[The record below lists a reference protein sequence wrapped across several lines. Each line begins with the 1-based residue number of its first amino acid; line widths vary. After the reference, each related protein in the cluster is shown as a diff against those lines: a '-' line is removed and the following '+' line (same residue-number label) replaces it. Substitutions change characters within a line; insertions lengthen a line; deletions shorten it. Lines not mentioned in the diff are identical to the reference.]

1 MKDIFQEFKDQLA
14 SLDIS
19 EEKKVEIL
27 HSYGPI
33 DKAFTRLDFL
43 HRRSMKDK
51 SISINILKM
60 TAQELQL
67 QKDSVVNINEQLT
80 HQKRLLEEQSQQLAK
95 NLHALQM
102 SYSELEQFAYIA
114 SHDLKSPLRNIGS
127 YAQLLK
133 KRYYNALDNEANQ
146 FIDFIVNN
154 AQLMNNVITDLLE
167 YNTVETKKELV
178 QTNFNNIVD
187 LIRFNL
193 RDVILQNNAQID
205 VEGLPT
211 LWAHKTGTIQLLQNL
226 IDNAIKYRSNATP
239 HIKIR
244 AQLIN
249 EGNIW
254 QFSIGDNGVGLDEI
268 YKDKA
273 FHPFQ
278 RINQRD
284 RPGSGMGLAIC
295 RKVVKLHGGDIWFEK
310 NTEGGGT
317 TFLFT
322 IPQWENAST
331 GSNKAVSEIRRR

>member
-1 MKDIFQEFKDQLA
+1 MKDIFQEFKDQLDA
-14 SLDIS
+14 LEIPDVQKTELLD
-19 EEKKVEIL
+19 
-27 HSYGPI
+27 SYGQI

-43 HRRSMKDK
+43 HKRSMKDK
-51 SISINILKM
+51 SITINILKM
-60 TAQELQL
+60 TAQELQS
-67 QKDSVVNINEQLT
+67 QKDSVLNINEQLT
-80 HQKRLLEEQSQQLAK
+80 QQKLQLEVQSQQLAK

-167 YNTVETKKELV
+167 YNTVESQKELV
-178 QTNFNNIVD
+178 QTNFNNIIE

-193 RDVILQNNAQID
+193 RDVIVQNN
-205 VEGLPT
+205 VEIEVDNLPI

-226 IDNAIKYRSNATP
+226 IDNAIKYRSDEAP
-239 HIKIR
+239 HIKIT
-244 AQLIN
+244 AKKIK
-249 EGNIW
+249 EGNLW
-254 QFSIGDNGVGLDEI
+254 EFCVSDNGVGLDEI
-268 YKDKA
+268 YIEKA

-295 RKVVKLHGGDIWFEK
+295 RKVVKLHGGDIWFTK
-310 NTEGGGT
+310 NAERGT
-317 TFLFT
+317 SFIFT
-322 IPQWENAST
+322 IPQWEANNAPSQ
-331 GSNKAVSEIRRR
+331 KDMKDMRA

>member
-19 EEKKVEIL
+19 EEKKVEL
-27 HSYGPI
+27 LSSYGQI

-67 QKDSVVNINEQLT
+67 QKEGVVNINEQLT
-80 HQKRLLEEQSQQLAK
+80 QQKRQLEEQSQQLAK

-167 YNTVETKKELV
+167 YNTIESKKELV
-178 QTNFNNIVD
+178 LTNFNNIVD

-193 RDVILQNNAQID
+193 RDVIQQNDAQIE
-205 VEGLPT
+205 VENLPT
-211 LWAHKTGTIQLLQNL
+211 LWAHKTGTIQLIQNL
-226 IDNAIKYRSNATP
+226 VDNAIKYRSNEAP
-239 HIKIR
+239 YIKIK
-244 AQLIN
+244 AQQLEN
-249 EGNIW
+249 TSLW
-254 QFSIGDNGVGLDEI
+254 LFSVSDNGVGLDEI
-268 YKDKA
+268 YKEKA

-310 NTEGGGT
+310 NMEGGT
-317 TFLFT
+317 NFIFT
-322 IPQWENAST
+322 IPQWETHSIPP
-331 GSNKAVSEIRRR
+331 NKPVNNLRA

>member
-1 MKDIFQEFKDQLA
+1 MKDIFQEFKEQLL
-14 SLDIS
+14 SLETSD
-19 EEKKVEIL
+19 EKKAEL
-27 HSYGPI
+27 LESYGQI
-33 DKAFTRLDFL
+33 DKSFSRLDFL

-51 SISINILKM
+51 AITINILKM
-60 TAQELQL
+60 TAQELQS
-67 QKDSVVNINEQLT
+67 QKDSVVTINDQLT
-80 HQKRLLEEQSQQLAK
+80 QQKLQLEDQSQQLAK

-133 KRYYNALDNEANQ
+133 KRYYNALDIEANQ

-154 AQLMNNVITDLLE
+154 AQLMNNVISDLLE

-178 QTNFNNIVD
+178 KTNFNNIVD

-193 RDVILQNNAQID
+193 KDVIVQNNVEID
-205 VEGLPT
+205 VESLPT
-211 LWAHKTGTIQLLQNL
+211 LWAHKTGAIQLIQNL
-226 IDNAIKYRSNATP
+226 IDNAIKYRSNETP
-239 HIKIR
+239 HIKIK
-244 AQLIN
+244 AEQIN
-249 EGNIW
+249 DGSLW
-254 QFSIGDNGVGLDEI
+254 QFSVCDNGVGLDEI

-295 RKVVKLHGGDIWFEK
+295 RKVVKLHGGDIWFTK

-317 TFLFT
+317 TFTFT
-322 IPQWENAST
+322 IPQWEADMLS
-331 GSNKAVSEIRRR
+331 SEKPMKDMRA